1 MTAFVAKCVP
11 SCPDRRIGFVFVGRV
26 AYFGLQTIE
35 NPMREKSNFAWPFKL
50 IWVVQ
55 SRAQKYSA
63 FVFSEIDDY

>member
-1 MTAFVAKCVP
+1 LP
-11 SCPDRRIGFVFVGRV
+11 SLVGRIGCVSAPCLARRGF
-26 AYFGLQTIE
+26 QTIE